1 MPSLILRGLVAA
13 ALIAT
18 GWIVNG
24 WRWSARMAAIEAE
37 QANATTKA
45 SEEAREREQVL
56 ADAIAMIDATRTK
69 ERTKADEETARLRAD
84 VDAGRQR
91 LLVHA
96 ACPAAGLPQAAAGPG
111 LDRGTGTELDAAAR
125 PDYFALR
132 AGLTRQ
138 ETKLAACQS
147 ILAAER
153 VAR

>member
-1 MPSLILRGLVAA
+1 MPSLMLRGVAA
-13 ALIAT
+13 AALFAA
-18 GWIVNG
+18 GWTVNG
-24 WRWSARMAAIEAE
+24 WRWSARAAAMEAE
-37 QANATTKA
+37 HSAATTRA

-56 ADAIAMIDATRTK
+56 ADAIAMIDAARTK
-69 ERTKADEETARLRAD
+69 ERTQADEETARLRAD

-91 LLVHA
+91 LLVA
-96 ACPAAGLPQAAAGPG
+96 ARCPAAGLPQAAAGPG